1 MNWKEKNYKKILYG
15 AEMPHIKTN
24 FIPIEESNVTPMKN
38 GMSKHSTGGSNL
50 NAGDDEVFITNSR
63 INYTHHKT

>member
-1 MNWKEKNYKKILYG
+1 
-15 AEMPHIKTN
+15 MPHIKTN